1 MSPHPEMSHAPISP
15 VEARFHEALALHR
28 QGRRDEAAE
37 IYRHVLDCQPGHVQ
51 ALTFLG
57 VIAFESNH
65 FEYALELASRAL
77 EVDPTSAATHLMRGR
92 ALARLERPVA
102 AIASYDDAITLNPA
116 VGDLHVHRAN
126 ALLHLGRRAEALASL
141 TQALELAPRVP
152 ETHYRRGLVLHELG
166 RYHEAL
172 TDFERAIALNPS
184 YAEVHDSRGT
194 ALKDLQRYE
203 EALASYERAIAV
215 KPDHARAYSNRGNLL
230 ATLGRHTAALSSYD
244 AALSLTPAD
253 PDVHCNRGNL
263 LGDLGRHKEAL
274 ASLDRAVSLDA
285 DHAQAHFSRAFVHLV
300 LGDFASGWRDF
311 EWRWRSEHCVTSREK
326 RNFAQPLWS
335 GETDIAGKT
344 LLVHCEQGFGDTLQ
358 FCRYLP
364 RLAQLG
370 ARVVV
375 EVPRPLRRLLES
387 MSGVAQWVTDGE
399 PLPPFDHYC
408 PMLSLP
414 LAFNTTLD
422 TIPAAIPYLQAAAEH
437 TRYWQDKLGEHTR
450 MRVGLVWSGG
460 LRPDQPELWS
470 VNNRRNIPLTLLA
483 PLRQPGVEF
492 YSLQKG
498 QQAEGELAALV
509 AAGWEGPAIIDHTRQ
524 LRDFADTAALIEQLD
539 LVISVD
545 TSTAHLAGALGKPVW
560 ILNRFDTCWRWL
572 LDRSD
577 SPWYPTVRLYRQQRA
592 GDWGDVVDRVRRD
605 LERVANRPAV
615 REAQSPSL
623 VEQGR

>member
-1 MSPHPEMSHAPISP
+1 MSRRPEMAHPPSTL

-37 IYRHVLDCQPGHVQ
+37 IYRQVLDCQPRHVQ

-57 VIAFESNH
+57 VIAFESNQ
-65 FEYALELASRAL
+65 FEHALELASRAL

-102 AIASYDDAITLNPA
+102 AIASYDDAISLNPA
-116 VGDLHVHRAN
+116 VADLHLHRAN
-126 ALLHLGRRAEALASL
+126 ALLHLGRRVEGLASL
-141 TQALELAPRVP
+141 TQALELAPHVP
-152 ETHYRRGLVLHELG
+152 ETHYKRGLVLHELG
-166 RYHEAL
+166 RYHESLA
-172 TDFERAIALNPS
+172 DYERTIALDPS

-194 ALKDLQRYE
+194 VLKDLHRYE
-203 EALASYERAIAV
+203 EALASYERAIV
-215 KPDHARAYSNRGNLL
+215 LKPDYARAYSNRGNLL
-230 ATLGRHTAALSSYD
+230 ATLGRHTAALASYD
-244 AALSLTPAD
+244 AALSLTPED

-263 LGDLGRHKEAL
+263 LGDLGRHEEAL

-285 DHAQAHFSRAFVHLV
+285 DHAQSHFSRAFVHLM

-326 RNFAQPLWS
+326 RNFPQPLWS

-344 LLVHCEQGFGDTLQ
+344 LFVYCEQGFGDTLQ

-364 RLAQLG
+364 HVARLG

-375 EVPRPLRRLLES
+375 EVPRALRRLLES
-387 MSGVAQWVTDGE
+387 MSGVTQWVTSGE
-399 PLPPFDHYC
+399 ALPPFDYYC

-414 LAFNTTLD
+414 LAFKTTLA
-422 TIPAAIPYLQAAAEH
+422 TIPAAIPYLQAGAEQS
-437 TRYWQDKLGEHTR
+437 RYWKGKLGERTR
-450 MRVGLVWSGG
+450 TRVGLVWSGG
-460 LRPDQPELWS
+460 LRPDQPELCS
-470 VNNRRNIPLTLLA
+470 VNNRRNIPLALLA
-483 PLRQPGVEF
+483 PLRHSGVEF

-498 QQAEGELAALV
+498 QPAEDDLALLTAQ
-509 AAGWEGPAIIDHTRQ
+509 GWQGPALIDHTRE

-605 LERVANRPAV
+605 LERFAKRPAGS
-615 REAQSPSL
+615 EAQSPSL
-623 VEQGR
+623 EAGR